1 MEHTAKPSST
11 SLFQVY
17 LRLRPPPSPLV
28 QLTQQS
34 LYPSLPPPE
43 RYLTVEPPLQDAQDG
58 MPTHITIRPPS
69 DSRKRA
75 VEKFAFTKVFQEE
88 AAQLDI
94 FKGTGAIPLV
104 EGVLREG
111 RDGLLATLGV
121 TGSGKSH
128 TILGSKSQRGLT
140 QLSLDLVYRSLN
152 HQTLHPSGSAS
163 LISSLAAADA
173 SEAQIL
179 PAKDFL
185 DGVYGDALPER
196 TNSCAPTPMTVGR
209 ESPLKLSQSCNTGL
223 KSQWSILSLS
233 PGFSSQRGV
242 GECSS
247 AKSVLEEPMQST
259 ELTPNGARDIPSRL
273 PFWNAP
279 RMTRKQAKV
288 RFGNTLQDPSFVPSV
303 AKRHMPQRPSTLP
316 QFPDITDILVSAD
329 CHAEYAILVSMYEV
343 YNDRIFDLLSHP
355 RNLKDLRRRPLLFKP
370 TEASPDRKV
379 VAGLRKIVC
388 GSYEEALMVL
398 ETGLME
404 RRVAGTGSNSVSSR
418 SHGFFCVEVKKRPKG
433 GMATAWNG
441 AQLTVVD
448 LAGSERARNAKTAG
462 ATLAEAGKINESL
475 MYLGQCLQMQ
485 SDGQDGSKPTLVP
498 FRQCKLTEL
507 LFSNSFP
514 SSHYPTTQ
522 HAHQHRNPQ
531 KAIMIVTAD
540 PLGDFNATSQIL
552 RYSALAREVT
562 VPRIPSVSS
571 TILAGSVACSGTHKP
586 DANGRTSPVANHTDE
601 AVVDMAFSEIA
612 RLSEHV
618 EILAVRLSEE
628 ESRRREAEESWQK
641 AEERADEIERE
652 VREECWEDMER
663 RMGEERRRWIGA
675 WGEEADRNDEHLD
688 RKLDIVTNGIQS
700 NPRSSSSIALL
711 TLIVY
716 EDPMDTSERV
726 MELET
731 ENERLRRHLESLER
745 ELNSRSPTRP
755 SKKTSQRLA
764 TPRKQLSETDD
775 DFSTTLFKLNAINLS
790 PKEPKTSPV
799 GKTPGKKIRKL
810 TTRKWDLM
818 DENELEAYEIS

>member
-1 MEHTAKPSST
+1 MEHPAKPSSA

-28 QLTQQS
+28 QLTPQS

-43 RYLTVEPPLQDAQDG
+43 RYLTVEPSVQDVQDSQ
-58 MPTHITIRPPS
+58 PTHITIHPPS

-94 FKGTGAIPLV
+94 FRGTGVIPLV
-104 EGVLREG
+104 EGVLGEG

-140 QLSLDLVYRSLN
+140 QLSLDLIFRSLSQ
-152 HQTLHPSGSAS
+152 QTLRPNDSLSLIAS
-163 LISSLAAADA
+163 LTAGDA

-179 PAKDFL
+179 PAADFL
-185 DGVYGDALPER
+185 DGVYGDGLQDR
-196 TNSCAPTPMTVGR
+196 SNSRAPTPMTVGHD
-209 ESPLKLSQSCNTGL
+209 SPRRSQITGL
-223 KSQWSILSLS
+223 KSQWAILSLS
-233 PGFSSQRGV
+233 PGSMSLGQTRK
-242 GECSS
+242 CSS
-247 AKSVLEEPMQST
+247 VKPPVQEQRMQTAEAIPPETQDCPSK
-259 ELTPNGARDIPSRL
+259 LPSWNTPRI
-273 PFWNAP
+273 
-279 RMTRKQAKV
+279 TRKQGKL
-288 RFGNTLQDPSFVPSV
+288 RFGNAVQDTTFVPSLR
-303 AKRHMPQRPSTLP
+303 KRHVPQRPSVLP
-316 QFPDITDILVSAD
+316 RFPDITDISVSTD
-329 CHAEYAILVSMYEV
+329 VLAEYAILVSMYEV

-388 GSYEEALMVL
+388 GTYEEALMVL

-418 SHGFFCVEVKKRPKG
+418 SHGFFCVEVRKRRRG
-433 GMATAWNG
+433 GMSTAWSG

-485 SDGQDGSKPTLVP
+485 SDGQDSTKPNLVP

-514 SSHYPTTQ
+514 SSHHPATQ
-522 HAHQHRNPQ
+522 MTAPHRNPQ
-531 KAIMIVTAD
+531 KAVMIVTAD

-571 TILAGSVACSGTHKP
+571 TILAGSIACSGTHKA
-586 DANGRTSPVANHTDE
+586 DASGRASPAATHTDE
-601 AVVDMAFSEIA
+601 AVVEMAFSEIA
-612 RLSEHV
+612 RLTEEA
-618 EILAVRLSEE
+618 EILGVKLSEE
-628 ESRRREAEESWQK
+628 EGRRREAEEGWQR
-641 AEERADEIERE
+641 AEDRTEEIERE
-652 VREECWEDMER
+652 VREECWEEMER
-663 RMGEERRRWIGA
+663 KMGEERRRWLGA

-688 RKLDIVTNGIQS
+688 RKLDILTKGIQ
-700 NPRSSSSIALL
+700 I
-711 TLIVY
+711 Y
-716 EDPMDTSERV
+716 EDPEDRV
-726 MELET
+726 DRVAELES
-731 ENERLRRHLESLER
+731 ENKRLRCRLDGLER
-745 ELNSRSPTRP
+745 EINSRSPTRS
-755 SKKTSQRLA
+755 SKKAPELT
-764 TPRKQLSETDD
+764 TPRKTLSSGDD
-775 DFSTTLFKLNAINLS
+775 ELGTSLFKLNAMSLT
-790 PKEPKTSPV
+790 PKEPKMSPV
-799 GKTPGKKIRKL
+799 GKKTAKIRKL
-810 TTRKWDLM
+810 TARKWDLM
-818 DENELEAYEIS
+818 DENEMDAYT

>member
-1 MEHTAKPSST
+1 MEHPARSPSA

-28 QLTQQS
+28 QLTPQS
-34 LYPSLPPPE
+34 LYPLLPPPE
-43 RYLTVEPPLQDAQDG
+43 RYLTVEPPLQDDQDTP
-58 MPTHITIRPPS
+58 PTHITIHPPS

-88 AAQLDI
+88 ATQLDI
-94 FKGTGAIPLV
+94 FKGTGVIQLV
-104 EGVLREG
+104 EGVLGEA

-140 QLSLDLVYRSLN
+140 QLSLDLIYRSLGQ
-152 HQTLHPSGSAS
+152 QTLHPNSSLSLVAS
-163 LISSLAAADA
+163 LTAGDA

-179 PAKDFL
+179 PATDFL
-185 DGVYGDALPER
+185 DGVYGDVLQER
-196 TNSCAPTPMTVGR
+196 SNSRAPTPMTD
-209 ESPLKLSQSCNTGL
+209 
-223 KSQWSILSLS
+223 
-233 PGFSSQRGV
+233 
-242 GECSS
+242 
-247 AKSVLEEPMQST
+247 AM
-259 ELTPNGARDIPSRL
+259 
-273 PFWNAP
+273 
-279 RMTRKQAKV
+279 
-288 RFGNTLQDPSFVPSV
+288 FVPNLP
-303 AKRHMPQRPSTLP
+303 KRHLPQRPSVLP
-316 QFPDITDILVSAD
+316 RFPDITDVSVSTD
-329 CHAEYAILVSMYEV
+329 PHAEYAILVSMYEV

-379 VAGLRKIVC
+379 VAGLRKVVC

-418 SHGFFCVEVKKRPKG
+418 SHGFFCVEVRKRRRG
-433 GMATAWNG
+433 GMSTAWSG

-485 SDGQDGSKPTLVP
+485 SDGQDSTKPTLVP

-514 SSHYPTTQ
+514 SSHHPATQTT
-522 HAHQHRNPQ
+522 AHHRNPQ
-531 KAIMIVTAD
+531 KAVMIVTAD

-571 TILAGSVACSGTHKP
+571 TILAGTIACSGTHKT
-586 DANGRTSPVANHTDE
+586 DVSGRTSPTAAHTDE
-601 AVVDMAFSEIA
+601 AVVEMAFSEIA
-612 RLSEHV
+612 RLSAEV
-618 EILAVRLSEE
+618 EILGVRLGEE
-628 ESRRREAEESWQK
+628 EGRRKEAEDGWQR
-641 AEERADEIERE
+641 AEDRAEAIERE
-652 VREECWEDMER
+652 TREECWEEMER
-663 RMGEERRRWIGA
+663 KMGEERRRWLGA

-688 RKLDIVTNGIQS
+688 RKLDILTKGIQ
-700 NPRSSSSIALL
+700 I
-711 TLIVY
+711 Y
-716 EDPMDTSERV
+716 EDPEDRV
-726 MELET
+726 DRVTELEG
-731 ENERLRRHLESLER
+731 ENEQLRRRLDALER
-745 ELNSRSPTRP
+745 EINSRSPSRSMRKPPPFT
-755 SKKTSQRLA
+755 
-764 TPRKQLSETDD
+764 TPRKTPSSGEDEVG
-775 DFSTTLFKLNAINLS
+775 TTLFKLNAMSLT
-790 PKEPKTSPV
+790 PKEPKMSPF
-799 GKTPGKKIRKL
+799 GKKTPKIRKL
-810 TTRKWDLM
+810 TARKWDLM
-818 DENELEAYEIS
+818 DENELDAYT